1 MSTVLVAI
9 QIDLAKYVGANLEI
23 MESDTKKMRLGKPY
37 VMTNLKKL
45 EGVAAIIAMI
55 EKNGALT
62 PSRTL

>member
-1 MSTVLVAI
+1 
-9 QIDLAKYVGANLEI
+9 
-23 MESDTKKMRLGKPY
+23 
-37 VMTNLKKL
+37 MTNLKKL